1 MELEEQNFGEQPKVE
16 PSLED
21 NDFGSSTGE
30 TDINKVEFDD
40 SKAERGVP
48 IGKFKDVEDLYQA
61 YTNLQS
67 EFTRKCQKLSELE
80 KDKTAILI
88 SNEEKFENDFKVF
101 LSKNQEAFLYADEI
115 KSKVLQDES
124 LKNQEN
130 AFEKVWTGMIYEKLS
145 KPNRTKEPLVRD
157 MILKDDELKNL
168 IIENYVKQLQ
178 EQKTPI
184 VMSSS
189 SGERVTKTVTPKP
202 DSFEKAK
209 KVVLDLLS

>member
-1 MELEEQNFGEQPKVE
+1 MNLNEEIFEEQPEVE
-16 PSLED
+16 TSLED
-21 NDFGSSTGE
+21 NQIGSSTGE
-30 TDINKVEFDD
+30 NDEIETKLEE

-80 KDKTAILI
+80 KDKTANDL
-88 SNEEKFENDFKVF
+88 SNDEKFENGFKLF
-101 LSKNQEAFLYADEI
+101 LSKNQEAFSYADEI

-124 LKNQEN
+124 LKKQEN
-130 AFEKVWTGMIYEKLS
+130 AFEKVWTSMIYEKLS
-145 KPNRTKEPLVRD
+145 NPNRTKEPLVRNL
-157 MILKDDELKNL
+157 ILKDEELKNL
-168 IIENYVKQLQ
+168 IIENYMKQLQ

-184 VMSSS
+184 VMTSS

-202 DSFEKAK
+202 DTFEDAK
-209 KVVLDLLS
+209 KVVLDLFS

>member
-1 MELEEQNFGEQPKVE
+1 MNLNKEIFEEQPKVE
-16 PSLED
+16 TSLED
-21 NDFGSSTGE
+21 NQIGSSTGE
-30 TDINKVEFDD
+30 NDEIEAKLEE

-80 KDKTAILI
+80 KDKTANDL
-88 SNEEKFENDFKVF
+88 SNEEKFENDFKLF
-101 LSKNQEAFLYADEI
+101 LSKNQEAFSYADEI

-124 LKNQEN
+124 LKKQEN
-130 AFEKVWTGMIYEKLS
+130 AFEKVWTSMIYEKLS
-145 KPNRTKEPLVRD
+145 NPNRTKEPLVRNL
-157 MILKDDELKNL
+157 ILKDEELKNL
-168 IIENYVKQLQ
+168 IIENYMKQLQ

-184 VMSSS
+184 VMTSS

-202 DSFEKAK
+202 DTFEDAK
-209 KVVLDLLS
+209 KVVLDLFS

>member
-1 MELEEQNFGEQPKVE
+1 MNLNEEIFEEQPEVE
-16 PSLED
+16 TSLED
-21 NDFGSSTGE
+21 NQIGSSTGE
-30 TDINKVEFDD
+30 NDEIETKLEE

-80 KDKTAILI
+80 KDKTANDL
-88 SNEEKFENDFKVF
+88 SNEEKFENDFKLF
-101 LSKNQEAFLYADEI
+101 LSKNQEAFSYADEI

-124 LKNQEN
+124 LKKQEN
-130 AFEKVWTGMIYEKLS
+130 AFEKVWTSMIYEKLS
-145 KPNRTKEPLVRD
+145 NPNRTKEPLVRNL
-157 MILKDDELKNL
+157 ILKDEELKNL
-168 IIENYVKQLQ
+168 IIENYMKQLQ

-184 VMSSS
+184 VMTSS

-202 DSFEKAK
+202 DTFEDAK
-209 KVVLDLLS
+209 KVVLDLFS